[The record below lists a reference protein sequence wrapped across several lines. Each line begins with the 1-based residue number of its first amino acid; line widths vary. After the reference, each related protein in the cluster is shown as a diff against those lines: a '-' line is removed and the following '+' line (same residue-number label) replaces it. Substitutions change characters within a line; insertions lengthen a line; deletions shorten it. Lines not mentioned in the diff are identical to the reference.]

1 MASESEPNDKDG
13 GQASAFHGG
22 RLIARR
28 LKAHGV
34 SRLFTL
40 SGGHL
45 FSIYDGC
52 RSEGIEIVDVRHEST
67 AAFAAEGW
75 AKVTREPGVCALTA
89 GPGVTN
95 GMSAMGSAQ
104 ANHSPMVVLG
114 GRAPA
119 GRWGMG
125 SLQEIDHVPF
135 VRPLSKLAVTPE
147 STAEIP
153 GLVDEAMA
161 TALEPFGGPTFVD
174 FPMDYV
180 FMEAAEP
187 EGLAEGRAPGGV
199 AGAPWA
205 AGTNKAA
212 GADGDAIERVAELLG
227 EAERPVVMAGT
238 DLYWGH
244 GEQALVELIEAL
256 GIPVFVNG
264 LARGCVPADHELF
277 YSRAR
282 SHALQ
287 GADVALVIGVPMDF
301 RLGFGGSFGEGTEIV
316 VIDVAEPERPHP
328 RPVAAELYG
337 SLPATLADLR
347 AATVVAAGGRGSG
360 AGGAGTGAIGGAGV
374 GAGERALNTAV
385 WLQDLRA
392 VENERREAERVE
404 LADDRAPLHPM
415 RVYAELARVL
425 DRDAIVIGDG
435 GDFVSY
441 AGRVVDSYQPGC
453 WLDPGPFGCLGAGPG
468 YALAAKLARPD
479 RQVVLLLGDG
489 AFGFAGMEFDTLARH
504 GVNVVGVMGNN
515 GIWALEKHPMEFL
528 YGYSVAAELRPATRY
543 DEMVRALGGHGELVE
558 RPQDLVPALE
568 RALQADGPALVNVLT
583 DPAVVYPRK
592 SNLA

>member
-1 MASESEPNDKDG
+1 MSTQSTQESAEHTDEL
-13 GQASAFHGG
+13 HGG

-34 SRLFTL
+34 SKLFTL

-52 RSEGIEIVDVRHEST
+52 RSEGIEIVDVRHEQT

-95 GMSAMGSAQ
+95 GMSAIASAQ
-104 ANHSPMVVLG
+104 ANHTPMLVLG

-119 GRWGMG
+119 LRWGQG

-135 VRPLSKLAVTPE
+135 VKPLCKLATTAH

-153 GLVDEAMA
+153 GLVDEAL
-161 TALEPFGGPTFVD
+161 ALAVAPHGGPTFLD
-174 FPMDYV
+174 FPLDYV
-180 FMEAAEP
+180 FMSAPEP
-187 EGLAEGRAPGGV
+187 DLPAWRGRQG
-199 AGAPWA
+199 
-205 AGTNKAA
+205 NS
-212 GADGDAIERVAELLG
+212 GADSEAIARAATILS

-244 GEQALVELIEAL
+244 GEHALLELAETL
-256 GIPVFVNG
+256 RVPVFLNG

-277 YSRAR
+277 FSRTR
-282 SHALQ
+282 SHALKE
-287 GADVALVIGVPMDF
+287 ADLALVIGVPMDF
-301 RLGFGGSFGEGTEIV
+301 RLGFGGSFGEHTAIV
-316 VIDVAEPERPHP
+316 AIDMAEPARAHP
-328 RPVAAELYG
+328 REPAVELYG
-337 SLPATLADLR
+337 ELTSTLGDLCVATGGKALASSSWIADLR
-347 AATVVAAGGRGSG
+347 AQET
-360 AGGAGTGAIGGAGV
+360 
-374 GAGERALNTAV
+374 
-385 WLQDLRA
+385 Q
-392 VENERREAERVE
+392 RREAERAE
-404 LADDRAPLHPM
+404 LEDARAPLHPM
-415 RVYAELARVL
+415 RLYAELARVL

-441 AGRVVDSYQPGC
+441 AGRVIDSYAPGC
-453 WLDPGPFGCLGAGPG
+453 WLDPGPFGCLGTGPG
-468 YALAAKLARPD
+468 YALAAKLAHPD

-489 AFGFAGMEFDTLARH
+489 AFGFSGMEFDTLARH

-528 YGYSVAAELRPATRY
+528 YGYSVAADLRPATRY
-543 DEMVRALGGHGELVE
+543 DEVVRALGGHGELVE
-558 RPQDLVPALE
+558 RPEDVAGALE
-568 RALQADGPALVNVLT
+568 RAFASGLPALVNVLT
-583 DPAVVYPRK
+583 DPSVAYPRK

>member
-1 MASESEPNDKDG
+1 VSAESAQETERRT
-13 GQASAFHGG
+13 FHGG
-22 RLIARR
+22 RLVARR

-52 RSEGIEIVDVRHEST
+52 REEGIEIVDVRHEST

-95 GMSAMGSAQ
+95 GMSAMASAQ

-119 GRWGMG
+119 LRWGQG

-135 VRPLSKLAVTPE
+135 VRPLAKLAATPE

-153 GLVDEAMA
+153 ALVDDAFA
-161 TALEPFGGPTFVD
+161 AACAPHGGPAFVD

-180 FMEAAEP
+180 FMEAPEP
-187 EGLAEGRAPGGV
+187 ESGPHLD
-199 AGAPWA
+199 
-205 AGTNKAA
+205 AA
-212 GADGDAIERVAELLG
+212 GAGERGAAAEAIERAGELLAA
-227 EAERPVVMAGT
+227 AERPVIMAGT

-244 GEQALVELIEAL
+244 GEQALVELAETL
-256 GIPVFVNG
+256 RIPVFLNG
-264 LARGCVPADHELF
+264 LARGSLAADHELF
-277 YSRAR
+277 FSRAR
-282 SHALQ
+282 SQALKT
-287 GADVALVIGVPMDF
+287 ADVALVIGVPMDF
-301 RLGFGGSFGEGTEIV
+301 RLGFGGSFGEDTEIV
-316 VIDVAEPERPHP
+316 VVDAVEPERQHP
-328 RPVAAELYG
+328 RVVAVECYG
-337 SLPATLADLR
+337 AIGPTLAGLG
-347 AATVVAAGGRGSG
+347 AAAG
-360 AGGAGTGAIGGAGV
+360 AGGLSS
-374 GAGERALNTAV
+374 ER
-385 WLQDLRA
+385 WISELRVA
-392 VENERREAERVE
+392 ETERREAERPE
-404 LADDRAPLHPM
+404 LQDAREPLHPM
-415 RVYAELARVL
+415 RLYAELAKVL

-468 YALAAKLARPD
+468 YALAAKLARPGS
-479 RQVVLLLGDG
+479 QVVLLLGDG
-489 AFGFAGMEFDTLARH
+489 AFGFSGMEFDTLVRH
-504 GVNVVGVMGNN
+504 GVNVVGVVGNN

-528 YGYSVAAELRPATRY
+528 YGYSVAAELRPGTRY
-543 DEMVRALGGHGELVE
+543 DQVVEALGGHGELVE
-558 RPQDLVPALE
+558 RPSELMPALE
-568 RALQADGPALVNVLT
+568 RAFAAGAPALVNVLT
-583 DPAVVYPRK
+583 DPTVVYPRK

>member
-1 MASESEPNDKDG
+1 MATEQGTEEG
-13 GQASAFHGG
+13 VETFHGG

-52 RSEGIEIVDVRHEST
+52 RTEGIEIVDVRHEST

-75 AKVTREPGVCALTA
+75 AKVTREVGVCALTA

-95 GMSAMGSAQ
+95 GMSAMASAQ
-104 ANHSPMVVLG
+104 SNHSPMVVLG

-135 VRPLSKLAVTPE
+135 VRPLTKLAATPDGA
-147 STAEIP
+147 AEIP
-153 GLVDEAMA
+153 GLVDEALS
-161 TALEPFGGPTFVD
+161 TAIAPYGGPAFVD

-180 FMEAAEP
+180 FMEAPEP
-187 EGLAEGRAPGGV
+187 EDALQASPARASQ
-199 AGAPWA
+199 
-205 AGTNKAA
+205 
-212 GADGDAIERVAELLG
+212 GADGAQIERAGELLRG
-227 EAERPVVMAGT
+227 AERPVIMAGT

-244 GEQALVELIEAL
+244 GEQALLELVQAL
-256 GIPVFVNG
+256 RIPVFLNG

-282 SHALQ
+282 GQALK

-301 RLGFGGSFGEGTEIV
+301 RLAFGGSFGEDTEIV
-316 VIDVAEPERPHP
+316 VVDAQEPEREHP
-328 RPVAAELYG
+328 RTPAVECYG
-337 SLPATLADLR
+337 AIARTLADIREATGGVRLASEGWIAQLR
-347 AATVVAAGGRGSG
+347 EQES
-360 AGGAGTGAIGGAGV
+360 
-374 GAGERALNTAV
+374 
-385 WLQDLRA
+385 
-392 VENERREAERVE
+392 ERREAERAE
-404 LADDRAPLHPM
+404 LEDDRAPLHPM
-415 RVYAELARVL
+415 RLYAELAKVL

-441 AGRVVDSYQPGC
+441 AGRVVDSYEPGC
-453 WLDPGPFGCLGAGPG
+453 WLDPGPFGCLGSGPG
-468 YALAAKLARPD
+468 YALAAKLAHPE

-489 AFGFAGMEFDTLARH
+489 AFGFSGMEFDTLARH

-528 YGYSVAAELRPATRY
+528 YGYSVAAELRPGTRY
-543 DEMVRALGGHGELVE
+543 DQVVEALGCHGELVQ
-558 RPQDLVPALE
+558 RPEELRPALE
-568 RALQADGPALVNVLT
+568 RALSAGAPALVNVLT
-583 DPAVVYPRK
+583 DPTVVYPRK